1 MTSSLPTDFPARS
14 DNAVAREPGKLQ
26 PAIVLT
32 RIAKVF
38 GRFAAL
44 RDITAEFHGAKLYVI
59 IGENGAG
66 KSSLLRIIAGL
77 SPPTAGTIEIAGST
91 GDLPSVSR
99 QIGYMGHASLLYE
112 EMTGGENLAYF
123 AALYGISGRGVCDAA
138 MSSVGLDPRLA
149 LPVRNY
155 SQGMR
160 QRLSLARAT
169 VNDPQIL
176 LLDEP
181 FSNVDPD
188 SSAQITRR
196 LQKLAAEG
204 KIVIVVTH
212 QPALLAAVAD
222 EFLTISAGRI
232 VNRST
237 KPHHAAEYLPHN
249 IAEVRA

>member
-1 MTSSLPTDFPARS
+1 MTPSLPTD
-14 DNAVAREPGKLQ
+14 AVAKSNNTVARAPGKL
-26 PAIVLT
+26 PPEIALT
-32 RIAKVF
+32 KIAKVF

-44 RDITAEFHGAKLYVI
+44 RDITADFHRAKLYVI

-77 SPPTAGTIEIAGST
+77 STPTAGTIEIAGT
-91 GDLPSVSR
+91 RDLRAVSLR
-99 QIGYMGHASLLYE
+99 IGYMGHASLLYE
-112 EMTGGENLAYF
+112 EMSGGENLAYF
-123 AALYGISGRGVCDAA
+123 AALYGISDHGLSDSA

-149 LPVRNY
+149 IPVRNY

-160 QRLSLARAT
+160 QRLSLARAI

-181 FSNVDPD
+181 FSNVDPE

-204 KIVIVVTH
+204 KTVIVVTP
-212 QPALLAAVAD
+212 QPALLATVAD

-237 KPHHAAEYLPHN
+237 NPHPAAENLPHN